1 MSFLKGFLSLFDW
14 MFPSKTYQEISDEVD
29 EKMTNLYNDMGWGK
43 YNNPLK
49 YPYSST
55 ENPCSVSYSHNL
67 ARDIN
72 RAIELQ
78 KDKYETN

>member
-1 MSFLKGFLSLFDW
+1 MQD
-14 MFPSKTYQEISDEVD
+14 
-29 EKMTNLYNDMGWGK
+29 LYDRNGWGK

-49 YPYSST
+49 YPYQSV

-67 ARDIN
+67 AADIS

-78 KDKYETN
+78 KESEA

>member
-14 MFPSKTYQEISDEVD
+14 MFPPKSYQELSDDLD
-29 EKMTNLYNDMGWGK
+29 EQMQDLYDRNGWGG

-49 YPYSST
+49 YPYQSV

-67 ARDIN
+67 AVDIS
-72 RAIELQ
+72 RVLELQ
-78 KDKYETN
+78 KERKA